1 MAAPRK
7 TTPLA
12 AVAASPTI
20 VGAITTLIVIVAVFL
35 AYNANNGLP
44 FVPVYRVSVVV
55 PNAARLVPNNEV
67 RIGGTRVG
75 VVESIDAVRLPAGDD
90 GSGSGGNDVATD
102 QPVAADGNTDGVVAR
117 LNLKLDKSASPIPE
131 NSIFR
136 IRYKSAFGLKYLEIT
151 RGDGPGAPEGFVFNG
166 ANDNDDPADDD
177 NQILSIDEV
186 QKNEGADDGTFIAQ
200 TEFDEIGNTF
210 DQATRNAIRE
220 NLDGYGDGFAGR
232 GASLNQAFEALN
244 PLLTNLKPVAETLA
258 DPQTQLARF
267 FPALGR
273 TAAIVA
279 PVAEQNAAM
288 FGNLATTLD
297 AIGSDPTALQN
308 TIAGGPPTLQTG
320 IDVLPDQ
327 RPFLSEFAELERRLR
342 PGVQQLRLALPSLNG
357 AIRVGTPVLARS
369 AGTSHRLKGVFT
381 QLESLVE
388 QPTTKSS
395 IVRLGDL
402 FDSAKPLA
410 DYVTPAQTV
419 CNYWNYLW
427 TLLPEHLTETDSI
440 GYSQRVSLITTPQG
454 SLNLDLDLDG
464 AGGLPP
470 VPTSVPGEAQTGL
483 STGGYSG
490 IQANGKYGQA
500 APPPH
505 TEGEFDPHE
514 LPILHAHAAAPTGQN
529 GSDCQPGQ
537 TGYALGQLRVPGQSK
552 KNPAAIVPDL
562 PGDRGVTD
570 VFWKQDG
577 TRVLKD
583 TRVAS
588 RQP

>member
-1 MAAPRK
+1 MSGPRR
-7 TTPLA
+7 TSPLA

-20 VGAITTLIVIVAVFL
+20 IGAITTLIIVVTVFL

-55 PNAARLVPNNEV
+55 PNASRLVPNNEV

-75 VVESIDAVRLPAGDD
+75 VIESIDAVRLPE
-90 GSGSGGNDVATD
+90 GSTDGSGGNDVATAE
-102 QPVAADGNTDGVVAR
+102 PVASDGKTNGVVAR
-117 LNLKLDKSASPIPE
+117 LNLKIDKSASPLPV

-136 IRYKSAFGLKYLEIT
+136 VRYKSAFGLKYLDIT
-151 RGDGPGAPEGFVFNG
+151 RGDGREAPEGFVFNG
-166 ANDNDDPADDD
+166 TNDNDDPADDD

-186 QKNEGADDGTFIAQ
+186 AKNQGADDGTFIAQ

-210 DQATRNAIRE
+210 DQPTRNAIRE
-220 NLDGYGDGFAGR
+220 NLQGYGDGFAAR
-232 GASLNQAFEALN
+232 GASVNQAFEALN
-244 PLLTNLKPVAETLA
+244 PLLTNLKPVAETLS
-258 DPQTQLARF
+258 DPNTQLARF
-267 FPALGR
+267 FPALAR

-288 FGNLATTLD
+288 FGNLATTLA
-297 AIGSDPTALQN
+297 AIGDDPEALQN
-308 TIAGGPPTLQTG
+308 TISGGPPTLQAG
-320 IDVLPDQ
+320 IDLLPGQ

-342 PGVQQLRLALPSLNG
+342 PGVQQLRVALPSLNG

-369 AGTSHRLKGVFT
+369 AGTSRRLKGVFT

-427 TLLPEHLTETDSI
+427 TLLPEHLTEEDSI
-440 GYSQRVSLITTPQG
+440 GYSQRVSLITSPQG
-454 SLNLDLDLDG
+454 TLTFDLDLDG
-464 AGGLPP
+464 SGP
-470 VPTSVPGEAQTGL
+470 VPPIATSVPGEAQTGL

-490 IQANGKYGQA
+490 VQANGKYGQA
-500 APPPH
+500 APLPH
-505 TEGEFDPHE
+505 TEGEFAPHE

-537 TGYALGQLRVPGQSK
+537 TGYALGKLQVKGQSDQ
-552 KNPAAIVPDL
+552 NPAAIVPDL

-570 VFWKQDG
+570 VFWNQDG
-577 TRVLKD
+577 TRVLRD

>member
-1 MAAPRK
+1 MAARRRTSPFS
-7 TTPLA
+7 A
-12 AVAASPTI
+12 IAASPTI
-20 VGAITTLIVIVAVFL
+20 IGAITTLIVVVAVFL

-75 VVESIDAVRLPAGDD
+75 VVESIDAVRLPDNENAGDD
-90 GSGSGGNDVATD
+90 GSDVTATTATG
-102 QPVAADGNTDGVVAR
+102 PDGNTDGVVAR

-151 RGDGPGAPEGFVFNG
+151 RGDGPAAPEGFVFNG
-166 ANDNDDPADDD
+166 TNDNDDPADTD

-186 QKNEGADDGTFIAQ
+186 AKNRGADDGTFIAQ

-210 DQATRNAIRE
+210 DQPTRNAIRE

-244 PLLTNLKPVAETLA
+244 PLLTNLTPVAETLA
-258 DPQTQLARF
+258 DPRTNLAAF
-267 FPALGR
+267 FPALAR

-279 PVAEQNAAM
+279 PVADQNAEL
-288 FGNLATTLD
+288 FGNLADTFA
-297 AIGSDPTALQN
+297 AIGADPAALQA
-308 TIAGGPPTLQTG
+308 TISGGPPTLQAG
-320 IDVLPDQ
+320 IDLLPAQ
-327 RPFLSEFAELERRLR
+327 RPFLRETAELERRLR
-342 PGVQQLRLALPSLNG
+342 PGVQSLRAALPSLNS

-369 AGTSHRLKGVFT
+369 AGTSRRLGDVFT
-381 QLESLVE
+381 QLENLVE
-388 QPTTKSS
+388 QPATKSS
-395 IVRLGDL
+395 IVRLGEL

-410 DYVTPAQTV
+410 DFVTPAQTV
-419 CNYWNYLW
+419 CNYWNYFW
-427 TLLPEHLTETDSI
+427 TLLPEHLTERDSI
-440 GYSQRVSLITTPQG
+440 GFSQRVSLIATPQG
-454 SLNLDLDLDG
+454 TLTLNLDLDG
-464 AGGLPP
+464 AGPLPG
-470 VPTSVPGEAQTGL
+470 VPTSVPGPAQTGL
-483 STGGYSG
+483 STAGYSG
-490 IQANGKYGQA
+490 VQANGKYGA
-500 APPPH
+500 APTPPH
-505 TEGEFDPHE
+505 TEGQFDPHE

-537 TGYALGQLRVPGQSK
+537 TGYALGQLRVAGQSRQ
-552 KNPAAIVPDL
+552 NPAALVPDL

-577 TRVLKD
+577 TRILKD
-583 TRVAS
+583 TRVKA

>member
-1 MAAPRK
+1 MAARRRTSPFS
-7 TTPLA
+7 A
-12 AVAASPTI
+12 IAASPTI
-20 VGAITTLIVIVAVFL
+20 IGAITTLIVVVAVFL

-75 VVESIDAVRLPAGDD
+75 VVESIDAVRLPDNENAADD
-90 GSGSGGNDVATD
+90 GSDVTATTATG
-102 QPVAADGNTDGVVAR
+102 PDGNTDGVVAR

-151 RGDGPGAPEGFVFNG
+151 RGDGPAAPEGFVFNG
-166 ANDNDDPADDD
+166 TNDNDDPADTD

-186 QKNEGADDGTFIAQ
+186 AKNRGADDGTFIAQ

-210 DQATRNAIRE
+210 DQPTRNAIRE

-258 DPQTQLARF
+258 DPRTNLAAF
-267 FPALGR
+267 FPALAR

-279 PVAEQNAAM
+279 PVADQNAEL
-288 FGNLATTLD
+288 FGNLADTFA
-297 AIGSDPTALQN
+297 AIGADPAALQA
-308 TIAGGPPTLQTG
+308 TISGGPPTLQAG
-320 IDVLPDQ
+320 IDLLPAQ
-327 RPFLSEFAELERRLR
+327 RPFLRETAELERRLR
-342 PGVQQLRLALPSLNG
+342 PGVQSLRAALPSLNS

-369 AGTSHRLKGVFT
+369 AGTSRRLGDVFT
-381 QLESLVE
+381 QLENLVE
-388 QPTTKSS
+388 QPATKSS

-410 DYVTPAQTV
+410 DFVTPAQTV

-427 TLLPEHLTETDSI
+427 TLLPEHLTERDSI
-440 GYSQRVSLITTPQG
+440 GFSQRVSLIATPQG
-454 SLNLDLDLDG
+454 TLTLNLDLDG
-464 AGGLPP
+464 AGPLPG
-470 VPTSVPGEAQTGL
+470 VPTSVPGPAQTGL
-483 STGGYSG
+483 STAGYSG
-490 IQANGKYGQA
+490 VQANGKYGA
-500 APPPH
+500 APTPPH
-505 TEGEFDPHE
+505 TEGQFDPHE

-537 TGYALGQLRVPGQSK
+537 TGYALGQLRVAGQSRQ
-552 KNPAAIVPDL
+552 NPAALVPDL

-577 TRVLKD
+577 TRILKD
-583 TRVAS
+583 TRVKA

>member
-1 MAAPRK
+1 MAARRRTSPFS
-7 TTPLA
+7 A
-12 AVAASPTI
+12 IAASPTI
-20 VGAITTLIVIVAVFL
+20 IGAITTLIVVVAVFL

-75 VVESIDAVRLPAGDD
+75 VIESIDAVRLPENENAGDD
-90 GSGSGGNDVATD
+90 GSDVTATT
-102 QPVAADGNTDGVVAR
+102 PTGPGGNTDGVVAR

-151 RGDGPGAPEGFVFNG
+151 RGDGPAAPEGFVFNG
-166 ANDNDDPADDD
+166 TNDNDDPADTD

-186 QKNEGADDGTFIAQ
+186 AKNRGADDGTFIAQ

-210 DQATRNAIRE
+210 DQPTRNAIRE

-258 DPQTQLARF
+258 DPRTNLAAF
-267 FPALGR
+267 FPALAR

-279 PVAEQNAAM
+279 PVADQNAEL
-288 FGNLATTLD
+288 FGNLADTFA
-297 AIGSDPTALQN
+297 AIGADPEALQA
-308 TIAGGPPTLQTG
+308 TISGGPPTLQAG
-320 IDVLPDQ
+320 IDLLPAQ
-327 RPFLSEFAELERRLR
+327 RPFLRETAELERRLR
-342 PGVQQLRLALPSLNG
+342 PGVQSLRVALPSLNS

-369 AGTSHRLKGVFT
+369 AGTSRRLGDVFT
-381 QLESLVE
+381 QLENLVE
-388 QPTTKSS
+388 QPATKSS

-427 TLLPEHLTETDSI
+427 TLLPEHLSERDSI
-440 GYSQRVSLITTPQG
+440 GFSQRVSLIATPQG
-454 SLNLDLDLDG
+454 TLTLNLDLDG
-464 AGGLPP
+464 AGPLPGI
-470 VPTSVPGEAQTGL
+470 PTSVPGPAQTGL
-483 STGGYSG
+483 STAGYSG
-490 IQANGKYGQA
+490 VQANGKYGA
-500 APPPH
+500 APTPPH
-505 TEGEFDPHE
+505 TEGQFDPHE

-537 TGYALGQLRVPGQSK
+537 TGYALGQLRVAGQSRQ
-552 KNPAAIVPDL
+552 NPAALVPDL

-570 VFWKQDG
+570 VFWKLDG

-583 TRVAS
+583 TRVKA